1 MSPGPAPGPDLL
13 LDFAAPLPGALA
25 PAHVSHGPGRQGT
38 PMAGGGWGV
47 FRPKSRR
54 SPRTP
59 SEGGGHEGGTHPTRQ
74 SHHSPAQA
82 DLSEAQKPKEP
93 QPAAASLASCAASCS
108 RSNGSSS
115 SQGAGVRTCAHI
127 GLNRAF
133 SISATMVTMPS

>member
-13 LDFAAPLPGALA
+13 PDFAAPRPDALA
-25 PAHVSHGPGRQGT
+25 PAHVSHWPGQQGT

-59 SEGGGHEGGTHPTRQ
+59 SEGGGHEGGTCPIRRPRHCT
-74 SHHSPAQA
+74 AQA
-82 DLSEAQKPKEP
+82 DLSEVEKPKEP

-108 RSNGSSS
+108 RSSGSSS